1 MNSSLNIYNELII
14 FFFFVSTVLWIG
26 LTLYSGLIS
35 QNYLK
40 FAGKDEKKLYLL
52 HIQSNVMW
60 YMRWSALVSFVLS
73 IYLMSFI
80 SNIDYA
86 YNIGTSIASLL
97 ITIMFLNT
105 WIIIWRKQKSII
117 AMTTDWK
124 KCESRY
130 DLAIRTNS
138 IFSFP
143 LLALMLYSAQTK
155 DVLNPL
161 LDIDGNFGPGWS
173 SLALWLSIISLLFF
187 VLNLIFGKTRS
198 WMDSPK
204 KIILTGLILTT
215 LIGIFL
221 RYS

>member
-1 MNSSLNIYNELII
+1 
-14 FFFFVSTVLWIG
+14 
-26 LTLYSGLIS
+26 
-35 QNYLK
+35 
-40 FAGKDEKKLYLL
+40 
-52 HIQSNVMW
+52 
-60 YMRWSALVSFVLS
+60 
-73 IYLMSFI
+73 
-80 SNIDYA
+80 
-86 YNIGTSIASLL
+86 
-97 ITIMFLNT
+97 
-105 WIIIWRKQKSII
+105 
-117 AMTTDWK
+117 MTTDWK